1 MKKIGRSFVAVSGLA
16 LLLFT
21 IGCASTESGD
31 VESRAVPG
39 PQRMKTGAVPGGEF
53 QLPSWPQKFDVQGPE
68 ADSFGFAVTQPG
80 PVIVDVQATGAPVVV
95 TLRGQGTAPV
105 QQQGS
110 GQVRLTYQVTPQ
122 DVQKGLLWAVQV
134 RLAQPIPPPP
144 GARASGTVMAQFPQ
158 VNQAV
163 AQAQANALMAQR
175 QALRQQPDPQAQAKL
190 DAAFQEHKAK
200 FEQEQQQKRA
210 AASAQAQPL
219 INQIRNQRSQQGQ
232 VQPRGIEEPQPGDM
246 PVQAEGDVGTR
257 GLRSNQTMSTIQQQP
272 LTEVPSQFGGRT
284 PLTPTAA
291 PAPTITQLN
300 IGQGQP
306 LQPVIITGTHFG
318 TQQANVVF
326 VIAPNVG
333 TSGKVEAWSDTLIV
347 VDVPDQSGLM
357 AYDGKVFVSTAGGN
371 TNEVPFRFLPAQ
383 ETRLISKT
391 TDMVLAPPS
400 GSGIGDH
407 VWHGPNNFWE
417 MFVGNKGN
425 DVLFPGS
432 RLKNGW
438 TVQTVFAQNQ
448 GTGSEG
454 VWVVDW
460 RPATDTPFMNVRW
473 WYDAFNE
480 IRYTFGVYIVGPKGV
495 PDGVAVP

>member
-1 MKKIGRSFVAVSGLA
+1 MLGLA
-16 LLLFT
+16 LVCVT

-31 VESRAVPG
+31 VEGRAVPG
-39 PQRMKTGAVPGGEF
+39 PPRMKTGTVPGGEF

-80 PVIVDVQATGAPVVV
+80 SVIVDVQATGATVLV
-95 TLRGQGTAPV
+95 TLLRQGTAPV

-110 GQVRLTYQVTPQ
+110 RLVRLTYQVTPQ
-122 DVQKGLLWAVQV
+122 DVQKGVLWAVQV

-144 GARASGTVMAQFPQ
+144 GARASGTVMVQSPLA
-158 VNQAV
+158 NQAV
-163 AQAQANALMAQR
+163 AQAQANALVTQR
-175 QALRQQPDPQAQAKL
+175 QAIRQKPDLQAQAKI

-200 FEQEQQQKRA
+200 FEQDQQQERA

-219 INQIRNQRSQQGQ
+219 INQIRNQMSQQGQ
-232 VQPRGIEEPQPGDM
+232 VQPREIEEPQPSDM
-246 PVQAEGDVGTR
+246 PVQGEGDVGIR

-272 LTEVPSQFGGRT
+272 LTEARSQFGGRT
-284 PLTPTAA
+284 PLTPMPA
-291 PAPTITQLN
+291 PAPTITQLS

-326 VIAPNVG
+326 VIAPNMG
-333 TSGKVEAWSDTLIV
+333 TPGRVEAWSDTLIV

-371 TNEVPFRFLPAQ
+371 TNEVPFRFVPAQ

-391 TDMVLAPPS
+391 TDMVLAPPN
-400 GSGIGDH
+400 GSGMGDH
-407 VWHGPNNFWE
+407 VWHGPNDFWE
-417 MFVGNKGN
+417 TFVGKKGN

-438 TVQTVFAQNQ
+438 TVQTVFAQDH
-448 GTGSEG
+448 GSGSEG

-473 WYDAFNE
+473 WYDAFND
-480 IRYTFGVYIVGPKGV
+480 IRYSFGAYIVGPKDL
-495 PDGVAVP
+495 PDGIAVP